1 MVMNIQKI
9 LVPQII
15 SFSGNDDD
23 KKNIKKEP
31 QKSKQTEA
39 SAQDALE
46 SIGRAQ
52 IINMPQ
58 RPKNL
63 KTINEKCDHFID
75 KYQKEI
81 EAVQNGAKISFFTPE
96 EFIDSRK
103 NAINRLTIL
112 KSLDERYSKKLGA
125 RELMDIGFDY
135 NDTDTLKRNI
145 EIMNGLDDKFLPK
158 IRPFAMPY
166 FLEFPRLQESF
177 DRLGKMNDVL
187 FEHLSTSAF
196 TDAVLQT
203 DVCTDSESTIKKFMI
218 LQQAID
224 SGQITDKQLD
234 DWFSGK
240 IILDVVLPKAEIV
253 EMKKPD

>member
-1 MVMNIQKI
+1 MNIQKI
-9 LVPQII
+9 SLPQIV
-15 SFSGNDDD
+15 SFSGKDDD

-31 QKSKQTEA
+31 QTLKQPEA
-39 SAQDALE
+39 SAQDALD
-46 SIGRAQ
+46 SMGRAQ

-58 RPKNL
+58 RPKKL
-63 KTINEKCDHFID
+63 KTIEEKCDHFID

-81 EAVQNGAKISFFTPE
+81 EAVQHGASVPLSTPE
-96 EFIDSRK
+96 EFIKSRE
-103 NAINRLTIL
+103 NVINRLTIL
-112 KSLDERYSKKLGA
+112 KSLDERYSKKLGK
-125 RELMDIGFDY
+125 RELMAIGFDH

-166 FLEFPRLQESF
+166 FLKFPRLQESF

-196 TDAVLQT
+196 TDAVLET
-203 DVCTDSESTIKKFMI
+203 DVCTESESTIKKFMI

-224 SGQITDKQLD
+224 CGQITDKQLD

-240 IILDVVLPKAEIV
+240 IFLDVDLPKAEIV
-253 EMKKPD
+253 DMKKPD